1 MYSGSIRGILEAS
14 VEWRNGQEKNGNDR
28 TVSIK
33 SAPTESSPT
42 PLGTTLPSA
51 ISRRATKSSAN
62 SARSEI
68 LPKMIRVS
76 SRVIG
81 GPSDVEDEEPEA
93 VESVRVDEDEDED

>member
-1 MYSGSIRGILEAS
+1 MEAS
-14 VEWRNGQEKNGNDR
+14 VEWRNSQEEDEGDR

-33 SAPTESSPT
+33 RAPTGSSPS

-51 ISRRATKSSAN
+51 ISRRATKLLVN

-68 LPKMIRVS
+68 LLKMIRVS

-81 GPSDVEDEEPEA
+81 GPSDAEDEEPSS
-93 VESVRVDEDEDED
+93 VVRVVDEVGD

>member
-14 VEWRNGQEKNGNDR
+14 VEWRKCQEEDGSDR

-33 SAPTESSPT
+33 RAPTQSSPS

-51 ISRRATKSSAN
+51 ISKRVTKLSAN

-81 GPSDVEDEEPEA
+81 RPSDVEDDEPEA
-93 VESVRVDEDEDED
+93 VESVRVDEDED